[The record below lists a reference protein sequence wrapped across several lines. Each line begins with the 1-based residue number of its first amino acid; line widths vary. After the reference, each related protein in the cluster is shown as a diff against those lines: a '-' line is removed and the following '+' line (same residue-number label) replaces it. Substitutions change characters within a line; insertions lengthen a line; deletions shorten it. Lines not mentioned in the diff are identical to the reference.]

1 MNGYRVELDRLDGFI
16 ERVAAFEK
24 RAEQLAE
31 FVNSQVNQLH
41 DGNWSGTAASAHRA
55 KHDEW
60 AAAEAQMR
68 EALGRL
74 REAART
80 AHRNYSDAVAANIA
94 MWP

>member
-1 MNGYRVELDRLDGFI
+1 MDGYRVELEHLLAFVDKL
-16 ERVAAFEK
+16 ESFEK
-24 RAEQLAE
+24 RAEQLTE
-31 FVNSQVNQLH
+31 FVNNQISQLH
-41 DGNWSGTAASAHRA
+41 NGNWSGTAAAAHRA

-68 EALGRL
+68 EALARL
-74 REAART
+74 RDAART